1 MPGNQAASTQ
11 PAVAQRAAEL
21 ESPSLN
27 VASPIMGNEAFVRK
41 YLSVGSSL
49 AQQLTVT
56 VPATAT
62 TQMMGVVKSTASR
75 NLSEDAPLFVYL
87 L

>member
-1 MPGNQAASTQ
+1 
-11 PAVAQRAAEL
+11 
-21 ESPSLN
+21 
-27 VASPIMGNEAFVRK
+27 MGNEAFVRK

-75 NLSEDAPLFVYL
+75 NLNEDAPLFVYL